1 MGALRTL
8 VMPPLILTFA
18 GILGGALL
26 VRFVAREVGR
36 VNRELDE
43 AREAKLDERDGIRTL
58 RREPGSDTFRP
69 S

>member
-8 VMPPLILTFA
+8 IVPPLILIAA
-18 GILGGALL
+18 GVLGGAVL
-26 VRFVAREVGR
+26 VRFVVREIRR

-43 AREAKLDERDGIRTL
+43 AREAKLDDRDGIRTL
-58 RREPGSDTFRP
+58 RRDPDSDTFRP

>member
-8 VMPPLILTFA
+8 IVPLLILIAA
-18 GILGGALL
+18 GVLGGAVL
-26 VRFVAREVGR
+26 VRFVVREIRR

-43 AREAKLDERDGIRTL
+43 AREAKLDDRDGIRTL
-58 RREPGSDTFRP
+58 RRDPDSDTFRP